1 MPDGALVGLRVL
13 DLSTLFSGPAVAAI
27 LGDFGADVVKVEL
40 PGGDPLRR
48 IGAQRN
54 GHSVPWALVGRNK
67 RVITVDP
74 ARGDLLRRLT
84 AVSDVV
90 VLNQPRHVLEDWGC
104 TPEEIEEHNPRAVV
118 AWTTAYGATG
128 PYAERPGNGT
138 LGEAFAGF
146 THMTGDPSGPP
157 VLPSVPL
164 GDVLTGIAGALGILA
179 ACYWRDAAGG
189 TGQLVDVSMYEPVIA
204 VLGTALAAWVPGS
217 EPPMRTGSRV
227 PGGVPRNTYRTADG
241 RWVVLSGTTDAQVAR
256 ILPIIGQDTEEGR
269 ARYGQSAERLAH
281 GDELDGRVATWIA
294 TQGSAEVL
302 DAFDRA
308 RIPITL
314 VNDLATLWADPH
326 VQTRASV
333 MAVDDD
339 GIGTVLMPAPVPR
352 LSATPGRIAW
362 TGRAPGADTDAVCR
376 QWLGLT
382 DFEIGELRAAGAI
395 S

>member
-1 MPDGALVGLRVL
+1 MPDGALAGLRVL
-13 DLSTLFSGPAVAAI
+13 DLSTLFSGPAIAAI

-104 TPEEIEEHNPRAVV
+104 TPEEIEARNARAVV

-146 THMTGDPSGPP
+146 THMTGEPSGPP
-157 VLPSVPL
+157 VLPSAPL
-164 GDVLTGIAGALGILA
+164 GDVLTGIAGALGTLA
-179 ACYWRDAAGG
+179 ACYWRDAGGG

-204 VLGTALAAWVPGS
+204 ILGTALAAWVPGS

-256 ILPIIGQDTEEGR
+256 ILPILGQDTEEGR

-333 MAVDDD
+333 TAVDDA
-339 GIGTVLMPAPVPR
+339 GIGTVLVPAPVPR

-376 QWLGLT
+376 DWLGLT
-382 DFEIGELRAAGAI
+382 DLEIGELRAAGAI

>member
-1 MPDGALVGLRVL
+1 MPDGALAGLRVL
-13 DLSTLFSGPAVAAI
+13 DLSTLFSGPAIAAI

-104 TPEEIEEHNPRAVV
+104 TPEEIEARNARAVV

-146 THMTGDPSGPP
+146 THMTGEPSGPP
-157 VLPSVPL
+157 VLPSAPL
-164 GDVLTGIAGALGILA
+164 GDVLTGIAGALGTLA
-179 ACYWRDAAGG
+179 ACYWRDAGGG

-204 VLGTALAAWVPGS
+204 ILGTALAAWVPGS

-269 ARYGQSAERLAH
+269 ARYGRSAERLAH
-281 GDELDGRVATWIA
+281 GDELDRRVAAWIA

-333 MAVDDD
+333 TAVDDA
-339 GIGTVLMPAPVPR
+339 GIGTVLVPAPVPR

-376 QWLGLT
+376 DWLGLT
-382 DFEIGELRAAGAI
+382 DLEIGELRAAGAI